1 MEKEKITFEQFCDP
15 KFRREQQ
22 MKIKTEAVWVT
33 FFELNGLINISQL
46 AKQYLNK
53 SHSWF
58 SQRLNKCTVRNKPV
72 AFKEVEC
79 TQIAQALRDIAVRL
93 NAYAD
98 EIDNAKMED

>member
-1 MEKEKITFEQFCDP
+1 MDNEKITFEQFCDP
-15 KFRREQQ
+15 IFRREQQ

-53 SHSWF
+53 S
-58 SQRLNKCTVRNKPV
+58 QRLNRCTVRNKPV
-72 AFKEVEC
+72 AFKEAEC